1 MRPPGSLRLK
11 LALSHLAVLLLAVG
25 ITVAANY
32 FFFRRGFDQRML
44 EETRARAGEA
54 ARALSAV
61 AEADLA
67 RRHEVLDALSAAAP
81 VKFSLVPLSAP
92 SEKGPG
98 FFHFPLSGDQLA
110 ILRQG
115 SAVSGEIDASEPGRG
130 HGHFCAA
137 PLEDGQSAVVAY
149 AVRMKA
155 PLGKNVLSWIVHSL
169 WMALLPAAGL
179 ALLVARHLVHPIE
192 TLQEAT
198 ARVARGDY
206 SARSPYAGRSDEL
219 GAMCRDFDRMAEKLE
234 TDYQIRTR
242 LLGDISHELGTPVTT
257 LRVTA
262 EALLDGLVQEPDDL
276 QTCHRSILR
285 QVEHLSYLVSDVTE
299 LARYETGKVSMVRR
313 PFPALDPLGQACDS
327 ARMTAY
333 QRGSYLEMEGD
344 AGGQA
349 IGDPRRL
356 LQVLKNLIHNA
367 IDHNPEGT
375 RVWASCRREG
385 DQMVYRVE
393 DDGPPIPVEQ
403 RDAIFER
410 FTKLDLSRPRGPG
423 GGGLG
428 LSIVR
433 EILGAH
439 GSRVQVIDTVRGK
452 AFRFTLPA
460 I

>member
-1 MRPPGSLRLK
+1 MKPWGSLRLK

-25 ITVAANY
+25 VTVAANY
-32 FFFRRGFDQRML
+32 FFFRKGFDQRML
-44 EETRARAGEA
+44 EETRARAGQA
-54 ARALSAV
+54 AAALVSV
-61 AEADLA
+61 PNEDFA
-67 RRHEVLDALSAAAP
+67 RRHEALDALSAAAP

-92 SEKGPG
+92 SREGPG
-98 FFHFPLSGDQLA
+98 FFHFPLAEDQLA
-110 ILRQG
+110 VLRQG
-115 SAVSGEIDASEPGRG
+115 QSVSGEIDADRPGLG
-130 HGHFCAA
+130 QGHFCAT
-137 PLEDGQSAVVAY
+137 PLDDGRTAVVAY

-155 PLGKNVLSWIVHSL
+155 PLGKNVLSWIGHSL
-169 WMALLPAAGL
+169 GMALLPAAAL
-179 ALLVARHLVHPIE
+179 ALLLARHLVHPIE

-198 ARVARGDY
+198 ARVAQGDY

-219 GAMCRDFDRMAEKLE
+219 GAVCRDFDRMAEKLQ

-262 EALLDGLVQEPDDL
+262 EALLDGLVQQPEDL

-299 LARYETGKVSMVRR
+299 LARYETGQVRMAHR
-313 PFPALDPLGQACDS
+313 PFAAYDPLSQACDS
-327 ARMTAY
+327 ARLTAY
-333 QRGSYLEMEGD
+333 QRGSNVEIEG
-344 AGGQA
+344 AACGQA
-349 IGDPRRL
+349 MGDPRRL

-375 RVWASCRREG
+375 TVWASCQREG
-385 DQMVYRVE
+385 DDVVYCVE
-393 DDGPPIPVEQ
+393 DDGPPIPVGQ
-403 RDAIFER
+403 REAIFER

-433 EILGAH
+433 EILEAH
-439 GSRVQVIDTVRGK
+439 GSRVQVIDTPRGK
-452 AFRFTLPA
+452 AFRFTLQA
-460 I
+460 V